1 MFRKVLIAN
10 RGEIAVRI
18 IRACRELGIPT
29 VAIYSQADAN
39 SLHVRLATEAYC
51 IGPAKSADSYLSIP
65 AIMSAAMVSGADA
78 IHPGYGFMSE
88 RADFAEIC
96 EQQGIK
102 FIGPSSDAMRKMGD
116 KATAR
121 RTMIENDVPVTPGTG
136 IVHSVEEVQEFGNK
150 VGYPIILKATAGGGG
165 KGMRVCRNDEEVQLN
180 MELCQAEAKNF
191 FGNPDVYAEKFLEN
205 PRHIEVQILG
215 DSFGNVVHL
224 GERDCSIQRR
234 HQKLLEEAPSP
245 AISEE
250 TRAQMG
256 AAAVRAAKAINY
268 EGAGTC
274 EFLLDHDGK
283 WYFMEMNTRIQVEH
297 CVTEMISQV
306 DLVREQ
312 ILVASGEKLSYTQDD
327 IKLYGHAI
335 ECRINAENPAKNFM
349 PNPGTIS
356 GYLAPGGFGVR
367 VDSHVYQDY
376 EIPPYYDSMIGK
388 LICWGRTRNE
398 ARRRMYRALKEY
410 VVTGVETTIPFHQA
424 IIEDEVFMSGKFNT
438 GFIEEFYKR
447 KGLENQ

>member
-96 EQQGIK
+96 EKQGIK
-102 FIGPSSDAMRKMGD
+102 FIGPSSEAMRKMGD

-121 RTMIENDVPVTPGTG
+121 RTMIENNVPVTPGTG
-136 IVHSVEEVQEFGNK
+136 IVHTVEEVQEFGNK

-165 KGMRVCRNDEEVQLN
+165 KGMRVCRNDEDVQLN

-245 AISEE
+245 AIDEE
-250 TRAQMG
+250 TRQEMG

-349 PNPGTIS
+349 PCPGTITNVHT
-356 GYLAPGGFGVR
+356 PGGNGIR
-367 VDSHVYQDY
+367 VDTHIYNDY
-376 EIPPYYDSMIGK
+376 KVPANYDSMLMK
-388 LICWGRTRNE
+388 LIVHGKDREE
-398 ARRRMYRALKEY
+398 AIAKMRSALGEL
-410 VVTGVETTIPFHQA
+410 
-424 IIEDEVFMSGKFNT
+424 IIEGIDTNLDFQFEILCHSAYEDGDT
-438 GFIEEFYKR
+438 DTHFIQTYFPEYCK
-447 KGLENQ
+447 

>member
-96 EQQGIK
+96 EKQGIK
-102 FIGPSSDAMRKMGD
+102 FIGPTAEAMRKMGD

-121 RTMIENDVPVTPGTG
+121 KTMIENNVPVTPGTG
-136 IVHSVEEVQEFGNK
+136 IVRTVEEVQEFGNK

-165 KGMRVCRNDEEVQLN
+165 KGMRVCNNDDEVQLN

-191 FGNPDVYAEKFLEN
+191 FGNPDVYAEKFLVN
-205 PRHIEVQILG
+205 PRHIEVQIMG

-245 AISEE
+245 AIDAE
-250 TRAQMG
+250 TRKEMG

-312 ILVASGEKLSYTQDD
+312 ILVAAGKKLSYTQDD
-327 IKLYGHAI
+327 IHLKGHAI
-335 ECRINAENPAKNFM
+335 ECRINAENPAKGFM

-376 EIPPYYDSMIGK
+376 TIPPYYDSMIGK
-388 LICWGRTRNE
+388 LICWGRDRNE

-424 IIEDEVFMSGKFNT
+424 IVEDEVFMSGNFNT
-438 GFIEEFYKR
+438 GFIEDFYKR
-447 KGLENQ
+447 KGLEDK

>member
-18 IRACRELGIPT
+18 IRACREIGIPT

-51 IGPAKSADSYLSIP
+51 IGPAQSAKSYLSIP
-65 AIMSAAMVSGADA
+65 AIISAAIVSGADA

-96 EQQGIK
+96 GKHGIK
-102 FIGPSSDAMRKMGD
+102 FIGPTPEAMRKMGD

-121 RTMIENDVPVTPGTG
+121 KTMVENNVPVTPGTG
-136 IVHSVEEVQEFGNK
+136 ILKTPEEVKEFAK
-150 VGYPIILKATAGGGG
+150 KAGYPIILKATAGGGG
-165 KGMRVCRNDEEVQLN
+165 KGMRVCRSDEDVDVN
-180 MELCQAEAKNF
+180 MELCQSEAQNF
-191 FGNPDVYAEKFLEN
+191 FGNPDVYAEKYLEN
-205 PRHIEVQILG
+205 PRHIEVQILA
-215 DSFGNVVHL
+215 DQYGNVVHI

-245 AISEE
+245 AIDEE
-250 TRAQMG
+250 TRKEMG

-268 EGAGTC
+268 EGVGTC

-297 CVTEMISQV
+297 CVTEMISNI

-312 ILVASGEKLSYTQDD
+312 IMVAAGQKLDFTQDD
-327 IKLYGHAI
+327 IVLRGHAM
-335 ECRINAENPAKNFM
+335 ECRINAENPDKDFM
-349 PNPGTIS
+349 PNPGTIT
-356 GYLAPGGFGVR
+356 GYVTPGGFGVR
-367 VDSHVYQDY
+367 VDSHAYQDY
-376 EIPPYYDSMIGK
+376 AIPPYYDSMIGK

-410 VVTGVETTIPFHQA
+410 VITGVETTIPFHQS
-424 IIEDEVFMSGKFNT
+424 IIEDPVFMSGNFNT

-447 KGLENQ
+447 TGKDNK

>member
-29 VAIYSQADAN
+29 VAIYSEADAK

-96 EQQGIK
+96 EKQGIK
-102 FIGPSSDAMRKMGD
+102 FIGPSAEAMKKMGD

-136 IVHSVEEVQEFGNK
+136 IVKTVEEVQEFGNR

-165 KGMRVCRNDEEVQLN
+165 KGMRVCRNDEDVKIN

-205 PRHIEVQILG
+205 PRHIEVQIIG

-245 AISEE
+245 AIDEE
-250 TRAQMG
+250 TRQQMG

-297 CVTEMISQV
+297 CVTEMVANV

-312 ILVASGEKLSYTQDD
+312 ILVASGEPLSYTQDD
-327 IKLYGHAI
+327 VKLKGHAI

-349 PNPGTIS
+349 PNPGKIS
-356 GYLAPGGFGVR
+356 GYLAPGGFGIR

-376 EIPPYYDSMIGK
+376 EIPPHYDSMIGK
-388 LICWGRTRNE
+388 LICWGRDRNE

-410 VVTGVETTIPFHQA
+410 VVTGIETTIPFHQE
-424 IIEDEVFMSGKFNT
+424 IVEDEVFMSGNFNT

-447 KGLENQ
+447 KGIQE

>member
-18 IRACRELGIPT
+18 IRACRELGLPT

-51 IGPAKSADSYLSIP
+51 IGPAQSAKSYLSIP
-65 AIMSAAMVSGADA
+65 AIISAAIVSGADA

-96 EQQGIK
+96 EKHGIK
-102 FIGPSSDAMRKMGD
+102 FIGPTARAMRKMGD

-121 RTMIENDVPVTPGTG
+121 KTMIENDVPVTPGTG
-136 IVHSVEEVQEFGNK
+136 ILKTVEEVKDFAHK
-150 VGYPIILKATAGGGG
+150 AGYPIILKATAGGGG
-165 KGMRVCRNDEEVQLN
+165 KGMRVVRCDDEVETN
-180 MELCQAEAKNF
+180 FNLCQSEAQNF

-215 DSFGNVVHL
+215 DQYGNVVHL

-245 AISEE
+245 AIDEA
-250 TRAQMG
+250 TRKEMG

-297 CVTEMISQV
+297 CVTEMISNI

-312 ILVASGEKLSYTQDD
+312 ILVAAGEKLDFTQDD
-327 IKLYGHAI
+327 IVLRGHAI
-335 ECRINAENPAKNFM
+335 ECRINAENPEKDFM
-349 PNPGTIS
+349 PNPGTIT
-356 GYLAPGGFGVR
+356 GYVTPGGFGVR
-367 VDSHVYQDY
+367 VDSHAYQDY
-376 EIPPYYDSMIGK
+376 KIPPYYDSMIGK

-410 VVTGVETTIPFHQA
+410 VITGVETTIPFHQA
-424 IIEDEVFMSGKFNT
+424 IIEDPVFMSGKFNT
-438 GFIEEFYKR
+438 GFIEDFYKR
-447 KGLENQ
+447 TGKEK